1 MSNAAAPKVP
11 AWIQSS
17 CLVKLRSPLFANV
30 RRVRTRRGLLN
41 IGMDEGFRMA
51 RSNPQAEFLE
61 FGVFKG
67 VDLEF
72 LSKALSKRCAASGV
86 APILF
91 HGFDSFV
98 GLPSEWNSYD
108 AGHFDCGGATP
119 ARLEGN
125 PNVVLHKGWF
135 DDTVKI
141 FVEDN
146 ASPVAFIHADAD
158 LYSSTKCFLTE
169 LCAANKITKGTCLVF
184 DEYWNYDGWEEG
196 EARAFDEVSAEF
208 GLSSRPIAYHAPPDD
223 SIALDSRSAANQYG
237 YKSVAFIIQ

>member
-1 MSNAAAPKVP
+1 MSNHAAAPKIP

-86 APILF
+86 APPLLF
-91 HGFDSFV
+91 HGFDAVF
-98 GLPSEWNSYD
+98 LKLQKHW
-108 AGHFDCGGATP
+108 
-119 ARLEGN
+119 L
-125 PNVVLHKGWF
+125 LHKDFTCCSAQG
-135 DDTVKI
+135 
-141 FVEDN
+141 
-146 ASPVAFIHADAD
+146 AD
-158 LYSSTKCFLTE
+158 LNL
-169 LCAANKITKGTCLVF
+169 
-184 DEYWNYDGWEEG
+184 
-196 EARAFDEVSAEF
+196 R
-208 GLSSRPIAYHAPPDD
+208 
-223 SIALDSRSAANQYG
+223 
-237 YKSVAFIIQ
+237 